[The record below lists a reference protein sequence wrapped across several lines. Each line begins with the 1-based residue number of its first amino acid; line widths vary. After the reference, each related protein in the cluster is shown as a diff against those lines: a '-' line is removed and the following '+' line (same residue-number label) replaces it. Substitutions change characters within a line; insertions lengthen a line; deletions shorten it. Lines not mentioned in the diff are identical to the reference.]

1 MSSSF
6 TTEVFGRHW
15 LTNKAEKKFP
25 VRPTSIASPV
35 EFTQRYVIT
44 GNFVECCCITTCE
57 KERGRE
63 QDDLLIAHR
72 VEKNVNL
79 MPIQIIGME
88 AIAAARVIGGGPD
101 KLCLVNRP
109 IRVFFFFLE

>member
-1 MSSSF
+1 LPYAYLPGDLKFTIPLEAPDILRRVSSSF

-57 KERGRE
+57 KERGGE
-63 QDDLLIAHR
+63 SKMIY
-72 VEKNVNL
+72 
-79 MPIQIIGME
+79 
-88 AIAAARVIGGGPD
+88 
-101 KLCLVNRP
+101 
-109 IRVFFFFLE
+109 